1 MSRPSSS
8 RIALIANGL
17 HYPTDVV
24 AGFCAALA
32 IVLVLV
38 LGLDSIGPSARRR
51 SAPGIP

>member
-32 IVLVLV
+32 IVLVL
-38 LGLDSIGPSARRR
+38 GLDSIGPSARRR